1 MEDKDFLHF
10 LQDIR
15 RDTLN
20 LTRKEACSYFS
31 EDLDEGKLEKIEELE
46 QIILNV
52 EGEFK
57 NAIKG
62 KPTIINNYQFNA
74 STCII

>member
-1 MEDKDFLHF
+1 MLSCKKRLVEF
-10 LQDIR
+10 I
-15 RDTLN
+15 
-20 LTRKEACSYFS
+20 
-31 EDLDEGKLEKIEELE
+31 EGKLEKIEELE
-46 QIILNV
+46 QVILNV